1 MRKFIAALILFAV
14 GIPSMAVADK
24 FDKWQTQCG
33 SGCQTFTLEEVYK
46 WEDGEPFLM
55 RLEVTPEQQLEVSA
69 LVSREEYEKY
79 YTLDPP
85 TEFRRGGKQFVGA
98 RQFFSDSPATISVDG
113 QHLQT
118 VQHKDGGHMADQL
131 ETVTLNEFREGR
143 KVKVSGDFC
152 AAPGCAKQSITFSLI
167 GFSAAYA
174 ARASNETTDMG
185 SASDSSQDPVTAVA
199 DALAGNRYGIQ
210 RQHLRTKGN
219 PFGQGIFVYVPKV
232 EIADYE
238 RLFVWFVN
246 KGQPVALNGPSISVT
261 KNAKR
266 PLEMG
271 YEFWEDTGVN
281 SDNVT
286 KRGLDTVYRDR

>member
-1 MRKFIAALILFAV
+1 MRQFIAALIFLAV
-14 GIPSMAVADK
+14 GIPSIAVADK
-24 FDKWQTQCG
+24 FEEWHTQCD
-33 SGCQTFTLEEVYK
+33 SGCQTFTFEEVYK
-46 WEDGEPFLM
+46 WKDSEPFLIL
-55 RLEVTPEQQLEVSA
+55 LEATSDGQLEVSA
-69 LVSREEYEKY
+69 LLSREEYEKY

-85 TEFRRGGKQFVGA
+85 TEFRRAGKQFVGA

-113 QHLQT
+113 QQLQSLRP
-118 VQHKDGGHMADQL
+118 KDGGHMAAELQAA
-131 ETVTLNEFREGR
+131 TLKAFREGQ
-143 KVKVSGDFC
+143 KAKVSGDFC

-174 ARASNETTDMG
+174 ARSPSAAMDTG
-185 SASDSSQDPVTAVA
+185 SATGPSRDPVAAVA

-210 RQHLRTKGN
+210 NQHLRVKSN
-219 PFGQGIFVYVPKV
+219 PFGEGVFVYVPQV

-238 RLFVWFVN
+238 RFFVWFV
-246 KGQPVALNGPSISVT
+246 KEGQPVALNGPTISVT

-271 YEFWEDTGVN
+271 YKFWEDTGLS

-286 KRGLDTVYRDR
+286 KRGLDTVYRER